1 MRSQND
7 SAAFRIR
14 SEDDENLNEEE
25 EEDENNAEDAVDANH
40 EEKPKDENLEDQ
52 TTDTGGSFSTCEM
65 ILVGDEDEFSWPSDP
80 HVVPK
85 EQATNKGRTPLLMA
99 VCCFAPCLTCKR
111 TLSGD
116 DAKLARAA
124 DQDHFS
130 WPSDSHIV
138 PKQQAMA

>member
-52 TTDTGGSFSTCEM
+52 STDTGGSEEKGPTMLNSA
-65 ILVGDEDEFSWPSDP
+65 SS
-80 HVVPK
+80 
-85 EQATNKGRTPLLMA
+85 ATATAFAYLSA
-99 VCCFAPCLTCKR
+99 SCC
-111 TLSGD
+111 
-116 DAKLARAA
+116 
-124 DQDHFS
+124 
-130 WPSDSHIV
+130 
-138 PKQQAMA
+138 